1 MIMVTVNLG
10 MHEKDHGHDL
20 LVTHHRLHVPQEE
33 TEAQGVKQVTWAAQ
47 LYNADSPSTRA
58 ASVLLPGSTPPL
70 RCLEDLASHP
80 QRRYSRDIRGQSR
93 DPCQPR
99 ARLFTSP
106 PQAVDTIFQAGPGMA
121 RGNWVIA
128 PNAASEE

>member
-10 MHEKDHGHDL
+10 MHEKDHGNDL
-20 LVTHHRLHVPQEE
+20 HVTHHRLHVHQEE
-33 TEAQGVKQVTWAAQ
+33 TEAQRVKQVTWAAQ
-47 LYNADSPSTRA
+47 LYSADSP
-58 ASVLLPGSTPPL
+58 LPGQPQSSCQAPRLPL

>member
-47 LYNADSPSTRA
+47 LYNADSPPTRA
-58 ASVLLPGSTPPL
+58 ASVLLPGSTPPSTL
-70 RCLEDLASHP
+70 PRGPCKSPTKAIQQGH
-80 QRRYSRDIRGQSR
+80 QRS
-93 DPCQPR
+93 
-99 ARLFTSP
+99 
-106 PQAVDTIFQAGPGMA
+106 V
-121 RGNWVIA
+121 
-128 PNAASEE
+128 